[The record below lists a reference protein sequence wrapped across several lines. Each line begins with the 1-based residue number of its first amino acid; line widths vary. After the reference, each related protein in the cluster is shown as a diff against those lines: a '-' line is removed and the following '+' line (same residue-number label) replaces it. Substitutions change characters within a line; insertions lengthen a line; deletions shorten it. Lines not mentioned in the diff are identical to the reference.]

1 MEKEISIEVISEN
14 LQKCWD
20 EYTCYVEKF
29 KKENYSNKEP
39 MDFVKWCECE
49 LTICSNCGEV
59 VLKDEISDSP
69 LNTDNVCEN
78 CINEGGYYE

>member
-1 MEKEISIEVISEN
+1 MKKEISIEVISEN

-20 EYTCYVEKF
+20 EYTYYVEKF
-29 KKENYSNKEP
+29 KKENYSDQKP
-39 MDFVKWCECE
+39 MDFVDFCENE

-59 VLKDEISDSP
+59 VLKDEIPNNAYNS
-69 LNTDNVCEN
+69 DNVCEY